1 MCFKHLIPYSSFLGV
16 SSFICFIVYFLSRLV
31 FCFIV
36 DLPADSFFIAKADFF
51 ECGGEEGGGAC
62 VSCSVLIV
70 ITPAQNLEFLIL

>member
-1 MCFKHLIPYSSFLGV
+1 MPYSSFLGV

-51 ECGGEEGGGAC
+51 ECGGEEGGG
-62 VSCSVLIV
+62 SVCLLFCPDCYYSGSEFRVPNIV
-70 ITPAQNLEFLIL
+70 KRKQE

>member
-1 MCFKHLIPYSSFLGV
+1 MLRQKILISSRPTKKFMAR
-16 SSFICFIVYFLSRLV
+16 FTARFTARLA

>member
-1 MCFKHLIPYSSFLGV
+1 MPYSSFLGV
-16 SSFICFIVYFLSRLV
+16 SSFICFIIYFLSRLV

-51 ECGGEEGGGAC
+51 ECGGEEGGGGAC